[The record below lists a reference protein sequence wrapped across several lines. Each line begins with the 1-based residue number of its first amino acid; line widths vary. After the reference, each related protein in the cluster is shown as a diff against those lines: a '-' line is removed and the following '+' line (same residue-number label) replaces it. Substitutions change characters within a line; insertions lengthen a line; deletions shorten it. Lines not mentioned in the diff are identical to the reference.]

1 MQSTLYTAI
10 YTIEMYYRNV
20 QIWDMQCTIHV
31 CHVYYY
37 IQYRDVLKRCTNMGY
52 AMKYTCVSCIWYLS
66 IYMHDT
72 RVSIYLHARYMCAMC
87 MISWPNSFVH
97 SFHTGYTEKETW
109 TSLATAERAS
119 EHRSFSSSTRCMWFV
134 CVCVCVCVC
143 VWLVCVWLVCVSLCV
158 GGWGGGVN
166 VRVWKGGWMVPCQQ
180 KVTRS
185 THSSAAG

>member
-97 SFHTGYTEKETW
+97 SFHTGYTKKETW
-109 TSLATAERAS
+109 TSLATAAVLDIVKTHNVATTSVSKETNHVSKETYYLDELGNGR
-119 EHRSFSSSTRCMWFV
+119 ESF
-134 CVCVCVCVC
+134 
-143 VWLVCVWLVCVSLCV
+143 
-158 GGWGGGVN
+158 
-166 VRVWKGGWMVPCQQ
+166 
-180 KVTRS
+180 
-185 THSSAAG
+185 